1 MSVRLTR
8 NPLFTADVQHRFGR
22 YWDQAGETIAW
33 RFASAVEEILKEIR
47 FASAVEEI
55 LKEICRQPSLGRQ
68 RSFTHPQLQGL
79 RSFRLNPPFNK
90 HVFFYRFNGGEV
102 EAWRLMHGA
111 RDLARRLLQAPNAE

>member
-33 RFASAVEEILKEIR
+33 R